1 MKVLKEDRVDSLF
14 FLISS
19 LGWIKMLLSS
29 YLYSKSCGGMCGE
42 LRKAAKGTIL
52 EEQEESVQCKT
63 LLTFLFIRE
72 QYEEHIKQF
81 KLICSWTQMILTLV

>member
-1 MKVLKEDRVDSLF
+1 
-14 FLISS
+14 
-19 LGWIKMLLSS
+19 
-29 YLYSKSCGGMCGE
+29 MCGE

-63 LLTFLFIRE
+63 LPTFLFIRE

-81 KLICSWTQMILTLV
+81 KLICS